1 MSVFAGPNVVIRDG
15 LVLCL
20 DAANTK
26 SYPGSGTTW
35 TDLSGLG
42 NGGTL
47 TNGPTF
53 NSTSS
58 GSIIFDG
65 TNDFSTIGN
74 SGFSSGTS
82 PATISVWAR
91 MTARTQSTQYIVSYG
106 SGNNFLSLS
115 AGYIEAGLNSDY
127 VSFANGTFGVGALT
141 PNLLNT
147 WFNFVGVFNGSTAF
161 TYINSSL
168 MSITSVP
175 WTVTLSTARVGCGI
189 ANTNFFPGNVS
200 HVSVYNRALI
210 AGEVQ
215 QNFNALRGRYGL

>member
-1 MSVFAGPNVVIRDG
+1 MATYYNPRIVTNG

-20 DAANTK
+20 DAANAK
-26 SYPGSGTTW
+26 SYPSTGTTW

-58 GSIIFDG
+58 GSIVFDG

-82 PATISVWAR
+82 PATISIWVR
-91 MTARTQSTQYIVSYG
+91 MTSRASLEQYVVSYG
-106 SGNNFLSLS
+106 SGTNVLGFGTGFFSGFDVLVFKGSDLIYL
-115 AGYIEAGLNSDY
+115 AGASP
-127 VSFANGTFGVGALT
+127 A
-141 PNLLNT
+141 LLNT
-147 WFNFVGVFNGSTAF
+147 WANLVGVFTGSA
-161 TYINSSL
+161 
-168 MSITSVP
+168 ITMYRDGISQGTSAVT
-175 WTVTLSTARVGCGI
+175 WTVTSSTARVGCSI
-189 ANTNFFPGNVS
+189 ANNNFFQGNVS
-200 HVSVYNRALI
+200 HVSVYNRVLS

-215 QNFNALRGRYGL
+215 QNFNALRSRYGI